1 MDACQVDLQKFQEQL
16 RETQSFVLQTLK
28 PENSGDSLQTALY
41 QELEKLAASLAAE
54 REQNSKLSA
63 DLSRSLELNLKL
75 QLEVEDVR
83 LKAQQNLREEQAHS
97 KTLQEHIKKL
107 ETELELAQA
116 IQNETRVELTRSK
129 DSFQT
134 QLSQKDR
141 EIADLKQQ
149 IENLNQS
156 LVEREEH
163 IQQLQ
168 TALTEAQKEK
178 NELLLSIEDYKKHAE
193 EQHQVLRSMAELA
206 SQKMNEVQMAL
217 HKKSAEC
224 IDLQSRLEQTLK
236 QNEILKQE
244 NGNLKQYFAK
254 LTQQLNE
261 HLQPQA

>member
-1 MDACQVDLQKFQEQL
+1 MDACQIDLQKFQEQL

-28 PENSGDSLQTALY
+28 PENSGEHLQSSLY
-41 QELEKLAASLAAE
+41 QELEKLATSLAAE

-75 QLEVEDVR
+75 QLEVEEVR

-97 KTLQEHIKKL
+97 KSLQEQIKKL
-107 ETELELAQA
+107 ETELELTQA
-116 IQNETRVELTRSK
+116 IQNETHIELTRSK

-134 QLSQKDR
+134 QIAQKDR
-141 EIADLKQQ
+141 ELSELKQQ
-149 IENLNQS
+149 IDNLNQT
-156 LVEREEH
+156 LQERDHNIE
-163 IQQLQ
+163 QLQ
-168 TALTEAQKEK
+168 SALTAAQKEK
-178 NELLLSIEDYKKHAE
+178 NELLLSLENYKKHTE
-193 EQHQVLRSMAELA
+193 EQNQVLRSMAELA

-224 IDLQSRLEQTLK
+224 MDLNSRLEQALK

-244 NGNLKQYFAK
+244 NNNLKQYFSK